1 MQQKLLRQLTEE
13 LAGEL
18 AGPVVDILYNK
29 KDVNEFLIAKKM
41 EMTINQI
48 RNILY
53 KLSAEGLV
61 SFIRKKDKRKGWYI
75 YYWTLNTEKC
85 LIQLEQS
92 LNRKIEK
99 LQEKLGNRE
108 NRRYYFCKTCDI
120 EVGEET
126 ALEHGFSCEE
136 CFGVYELAD
145 NEKPIRMI
153 KLEISRREREL
164 KIITG
169 ELGLIREKI
178 KKKRAKVEK
187 KEAKE
192 KAKEKEQKRKARA
205 KERAKKKSGEKKPVK
220 KKSKRAAK
228 KIRKLVKKVKKA
240 VGKKKVVKKKV
251 KKRVAKKKVKKK
263 AGKKK
268 IKKSGNKGKWKK

>member
-13 LAGEL
+13 LAGEV

-41 EMTINQI
+41 DMTINQI

-75 YYWTLNTEKC
+75 YYWTLKTEKC
-85 LIQLEQS
+85 LVKLEYAINHKMGY
-92 LNRKIEK
+92 LFEALK
-99 LQEKLGNRE
+99 NRE
-108 NRRYYFCKTCDI
+108 NRRYYVCKTCDI
-120 EVGEET
+120 EVGEER

-136 CFGVYELAD
+136 CFGVYELAEAD
-145 NEKPIRMI
+145 KPIKEI

-164 KIITG
+164 KVIQG
-169 ELGLIREKI
+169 ELDIIRAKKE
-178 KKKRAKVEK
+178 KKRVKKDK

-192 KAKEKEQKRKARA
+192 KTEERARKRAVRKKEREKEKKNAG
-205 KERAKKKSGEKKPVK
+205 KKVVK
-220 KKSKRAAK
+220 KKPSKRATK
-228 KIRKLVKKVKKA
+228 KIKKLVRKIRKAIGRVKKK
-240 VGKKKVVKKKV
+240 GKVKKVVKKKV
-251 KKRVAKKKVKKK
+251 KK
-263 AGKKK
+263 
-268 IKKSGNKGKWKK
+268 KSKR